1 MNRTLLLIL
10 CDFLLLTLLALTDW
24 QKAAPAK
31 PVPPP
36 PPAVSTAT
44 SAGAATQDD
53 DLVAVMK
60 LSLADER
67 SQRDQVA
74 QQLQSTQSTL
84 SERDKALA
92 DTAASLADTTA
103 SLDAAHQKAD
113 ALAKK
118 YTAAA
123 ADASISK
130 ERLAQLRTELEQR
143 QAEALRQTQ
152 ALAALEKAQTEA
164 RAKIEDLSVS
174 VRVAEQEK
182 QFLRTTAETLQ
193 TQVAAERE
201 ERIRVQETTTQL
213 AQGLGQLADSSVALT
228 KEIRENRPININVLF
243 NEFLANRVQT
253 TVVGTRP
260 FLLTNRT
267 DKRETRTVFVTDGR
281 DTVALLHVSDTPFSL
296 TDAPWNWT
304 SLKAEFSKGETRI
317 AVDRLVFLAIDPR
330 VAVMPVTPAQLATL
344 GVKSY
349 PIALEPFK
357 FTEALIIANGGS
369 GYGEVPFKL
378 DPTNPSYVHMDNR
391 LVRRVFGDFS
401 PSRGDL
407 VLSKTGELLGI
418 MVTSNYCALVDNF
431 MPSQVMITGGDLS
444 SNPTGKPLEDLAQRL
459 RKLPSRLQ

>member
-36 PPAVSTAT
+36 PPADVRTAT
-44 SAGAATQDD
+44 GAATKDG

-67 SQRDQVA
+67 SQRDEVA

-84 SERDKALA
+84 SEREK
-92 DTAASLADTTA
+92 SLAETTR
-103 SLDAAHQKAD
+103 SLDATRQKAD
-113 ALAKK
+113 ALNQQ

-130 ERLAQLRTELEQR
+130 DRLAQLQRELAQR
-143 QAEALRQTQ
+143 LAEAARQTQ
-152 ALAALEKAQTEA
+152 ALATLEKAQSEA
-164 RAKIEDLSVS
+164 RAKIEDLSVT
-174 VRVAEQEK
+174 VRVVEQEK
-182 QFLRTTAETLQ
+182 QLLRTTAESLK
-193 TQVAAERE
+193 TQVEAERQ
-201 ERIRVQETTTQL
+201 ERIKVQEATTQL
-213 AQGLGQLADSSVALT
+213 AQGVGQLADSSVALT

-253 TVVGTRP
+253 SLEGTRP
-260 FLLTNRT
+260 FLLSSRT
-267 DKRETRTVFVTDGR
+267 DKRDTNTVFVTDGR
-281 DTVALLHVSDTPFSL
+281 DSVALLHVSDTPFSL
-296 TDAPWNWT
+296 IDPPWDWA
-304 SLKAEFSKGETRI
+304 SLKAEFRKGGQRI
-317 AVDRLVFLAIDPR
+317 PVDRLIFLAIDPR
-330 VAVMPVTPAQLATL
+330 VAVLPVTPEQLGKL

-357 FTEALIIANGGS
+357 FTEALIIANGGT
-369 GYGEVPFKL
+369 GYGEIPFKL
-378 DPTNPSYVHMDNR
+378 DPSNPSYVHMDNR
-391 LVRRVFGDFS
+391 LFRKLFGDFS

-418 MVTSNYCALVDNF
+418 MVSSSYCALVNNF
-431 MPSQVMITGGDLS
+431 LPSQVIRTGENLS
-444 SNPTGKPLEDLAQRL
+444 ARPTGKVLEDLSQRL
-459 RKLPSRLQ
+459 RKLPQRLQ

>member
-36 PPAVSTAT
+36 PPADVRTAT
-44 SAGAATQDD
+44 GAATKDG

-67 SQRDQVA
+67 SQRDEVA

-84 SERDKALA
+84 SEREK
-92 DTAASLADTTA
+92 SLAETTR
-103 SLDAAHQKAD
+103 SLDATRQKAD
-113 ALAKK
+113 ALNQQ

-130 ERLAQLRTELEQR
+130 DRLAQLQRELAQRLAEAVR
-143 QAEALRQTQ
+143 QAQ
-152 ALAALEKAQTEA
+152 ALATLEKAQNEA
-164 RAKIEDLSVS
+164 RAKIEDLSVT
-174 VRVAEQEK
+174 VRVVEQEK
-182 QFLRTTAETLQ
+182 QLLRTTAESLK
-193 TQVAAERE
+193 TQVEAERQ
-201 ERIRVQETTTQL
+201 ERIKVQEATSQL
-213 AQGLGQLADSSVALT
+213 AQGVGQLADSSVALT

-253 TVVGTRP
+253 SLEGTRP
-260 FLLTNRT
+260 FLLSSRT
-267 DKRETRTVFVTDGR
+267 DKRDTNTVFVTDGR
-281 DTVALLHVSDTPFSL
+281 DSVALLHVSDTPFSL
-296 TDAPWNWT
+296 IDPPWDWA
-304 SLKAEFSKGETRI
+304 SLKAEFRKGGQRI
-317 AVDRLVFLAIDPR
+317 AVDRLIFLAIDPR
-330 VAVMPVTPAQLATL
+330 VAVLPVTPEQLEKL

-357 FTEALIIANGGS
+357 FTEALIIANGGT
-369 GYGEVPFKL
+369 GYGEIPFKL
-378 DPTNPSYVHMDNR
+378 DPSNPSYVHMDNR
-391 LVRRVFGDFS
+391 LVRKLFGDFS

-418 MVTSNYCALVDNF
+418 MVSSSYCALVNNF
-431 MPSQVMITGGDLS
+431 LPSQVIRTGENLS
-444 SNPTGKPLEDLAQRL
+444 ARPTGKALEDLSQRL
-459 RKLPSRLQ
+459 RKLPQRLQ

>member
-36 PPAVSTAT
+36 PPAAQAAT
-44 SAGAATQDD
+44 GAGAATQDD

-67 SQRDQVA
+67 TQRDQVA

-84 SERDKALA
+84 SEREKN
-92 DTAASLADTTA
+92 LADTTT
-103 SLDAAHQKAD
+103 SLDATRQKAES
-113 ALAKK
+113 LAQQ
-118 YTAAA
+118 YSAAA
-123 ADASISK
+123 ADATVSK
-130 ERLAQLRTELEQR
+130 ERLAQLQRELEQR
-143 QAEALRQTQ
+143 QAEATRQTQ
-152 ALAALEKAQTEA
+152 ALATLEKAQSEA
-164 RAKIEDLSVS
+164 RAKIEDLSVT
-174 VRVAEQEK
+174 VRVVEQEK
-182 QFLRTTAETLQ
+182 QLLRSAAETLK
-193 TQVAAERE
+193 TQVEAERA
-201 ERIRVQETTTQL
+201 ERIKVQETTTQL
-213 AQGLGQLADSSVALT
+213 AQGVGQLADNSVALT

-253 TVVGTRP
+253 SLVGTRP
-260 FLLTNRT
+260 FLLSDRT
-267 DKRETRTVFVTDGR
+267 DKRDTRTVFVTDGR
-281 DTVALLHVSDTPFSL
+281 DTMALLHVSDTPFSL
-296 TDAPWNWT
+296 IDPPWNWT
-304 SLKAEFSKGETRI
+304 AFKAEFRKGETRI

-330 VAVMPVTPAQLATL
+330 VAVLPVTPVQLAAL

-357 FTEALIIANGGS
+357 FTEALIIANGGT
-369 GYGEVPFKL
+369 GYGEIPFKL

-418 MVTSNYCALVDNF
+418 MVTSSYCALVNNF
-431 MPSQVMITGGDLS
+431 MPSQVIRTGADLS
-444 SNPTGKPLEDLAQRL
+444 ARPTGKPLEDLGQRL
-459 RKLPSRLQ
+459 RKLPGRLQ

>member
-31 PVPPP
+31 PVPPQ
-36 PPAVSTAT
+36 PPAAVRTAT
-44 SAGAATQDD
+44 GAATKDD

-67 SQRDQVA
+67 SQRDEVA

-84 SERDKALA
+84 SEREK
-92 DTAASLADTTA
+92 SLAETTR
-103 SLDAAHQKAD
+103 SLDATRIKAD
-113 ALAKK
+113 TLTQQ

-130 ERLAQLRTELEQR
+130 DRLAQLQRELEER
-143 QAEALRQTQ
+143 LAEAARQTQ
-152 ALAALEKAQTEA
+152 ALATLEKAQSEA
-164 RAKIEDLSVS
+164 RAKIEDLSVT
-174 VRVAEQEK
+174 VRVVEQEK
-182 QFLRTTAETLQ
+182 QLLRTTAESLK
-193 TQVAAERE
+193 TQVEAERQ
-201 ERIRVQETTTQL
+201 ERIKVQEATTQL
-213 AQGLGQLADSSVALT
+213 AQGVGQLADSSVALT

-253 TVVGTRP
+253 SLEGTRP
-260 FLLTNRT
+260 FLLSSRT
-267 DKRETRTVFVTDGR
+267 DKRDTNTVFVTDGR

-296 TDAPWNWT
+296 IDPPWDWA
-304 SLKAEFSKGETRI
+304 SLKAEFRKGGQRI
-317 AVDRLVFLAIDPR
+317 AVDRLIFLAIDPR
-330 VAVMPVTPAQLATL
+330 VAVLPVTPEQLEKL

-357 FTEALIIANGGS
+357 FTEALIIANGGT
-369 GYGEVPFKL
+369 GYGEIPFKL
-378 DPTNPSYVHMDNR
+378 DPANPSYVHMDNR
-391 LVRRVFGDFS
+391 LVRKLFGDFS

-418 MVTSNYCALVDNF
+418 MVSSSYCALVNNF
-431 MPSQVMITGGDLS
+431 LPSQVIRTGDNLAAR
-444 SNPTGKPLEDLAQRL
+444 PTGKSLEDLSQRL
-459 RKLPSRLQ
+459 RKLPQRLQ